1 MRMHSPSHP
10 GALIADIL
18 ENGNLRVGS
27 SVTALA
33 KHLGVTRATLSRVIN
48 GRSAVSAE
56 MALRLQDALGV
67 DADLWLRMQ
76 IQRDLWVASQR
87 KRKKVRSALPPEHRK
102 AA

>member
-1 MRMHSPSHP
+1 MRMHNPAHP

-18 ENGNLRVGS
+18 ENGGLSVGT

-48 GRSAVSAE
+48 GRAAVSAE
-56 MALRLQDALGV
+56 MALRLEDALGV
-67 DADLWLRMQ
+67 KADLWLRLQ
-76 IQRDLWVASQR
+76 AQRDLWLAS
-87 KRKKVRSALPPEHRK
+87 RKKRVKVGSALAK